1 MVEQKT
7 NSLNIFPKLNISQS
21 KQGYTKMKKTWLLLF
36 TFGALFSGSLK
47 AETPIQKQ
55 NTIFFQKNS
64 QQKGVKQTESGLQ
77 YRVHK
82 QGKGANIQLGD
93 TVKVRYIGKLLN
105 GKVFDKGEFDF
116 IFQDGM
122 VIEGWTEGLQLMKQ
136 GGRYTLYIPADLA
149 YGEMS
154 PSPDIP
160 DNAALIFHMNIV
172 SVQAQ
177 GSLK

>member
-1 MVEQKT
+1 
-7 NSLNIFPKLNISQS
+7 
-21 KQGYTKMKKTWLLLF
+21 MKKTGLLLL
-36 TFGALFSGSLK
+36 TLGALFSGSLK
-47 AETPIQKQ
+47 AETPIHKQ
-55 NTIFFQKNS
+55 NTAFFQKNS
-64 QQKGVKQTESGLQ
+64 QQKGIKQTESGLQ

-82 QGKGANIQLGD
+82 QGKGKTIQLGD
-93 TVKVRYIGKLLN
+93 TVKVRYLGQLLN
-105 GKVFDKGEFDF
+105 GKVFDKGELDF
-116 IFQDGM
+116 VLEEGT

-160 DNAALIFHMNIV
+160 DNAALIFQMNIV
-172 SVQAQ
+172 SVQKQ